1 MGRGSAGTHA
11 DMTSEPLPNADPAD
25 VAEQSQDAFAATD
38 DEVSDGLA
46 SGDVPLEANE
56 ADVVE
61 QRLEAPAQ
69 LDDDVDEV

>member
-1 MGRGSAGTHA
+1 MGGGSAGTNEV
-11 DMTSEPLPNADPAD
+11 MTSEPLPNANPAD
-25 VAEQSQDAFAATD
+25 VAEQSQDAFAATGD
-38 DEVSDGLA
+38 DVSGDLA

>member
-1 MGRGSAGTHA
+1 
-11 DMTSEPLPNADPAD
+11 MTTEPLPNADPAD
-25 VAEQSQDAFAATD
+25 IAEQTQDAFAATD
-38 DEVSDGLA
+38 GEVPADLG

-61 QRLEAPAQ
+61 QRLEAPPQ

>member
-1 MGRGSAGTHA
+1 VLGGKNEA
-11 DMTSEPLPNADPAD
+11 MTTEPLPNADPAD
-25 VAEQSQDAFAATD
+25 IAEQTQDAFAATD
-38 DEVSDGLA
+38 DEVSAALG

>member
-1 MGRGSAGTHA
+1 
-11 DMTSEPLPNADPAD
+11 MTSEPLPNADPAD

-38 DEVSDGLA
+38 DEVSDLA

-61 QRLEAPAQ
+61 QRLDAPAQ

>member
-1 MGRGSAGTHA
+1 
-11 DMTSEPLPNADPAD
+11 MTSEPLPNADPAD
-25 VAEQSQDAFAATD
+25 IAEQTQDAFGATD
-38 DEVSDGLA
+38 DEVHADLA

-69 LDDDVDEV
+69 LDDDADEV

>member
-1 MGRGSAGTHA
+1 
-11 DMTSEPLPNADPAD
+11 MTSEPLPNADPAD
-25 VAEQSQDAFAATD
+25 IAEQTQDAFAGTD
-38 DEVSDGLA
+38 DDVQADLA

-69 LDDDVDEV
+69 LDDDADEV

>member
-1 MGRGSAGTHA
+1 
-11 DMTSEPLPNADPAD
+11 MTSEPLPNADPAD
-25 VAEQSQDAFAATD
+25 IAEQTQDAFVASGELPD
-38 DEVSDGLA
+38 DLA

>member
-1 MGRGSAGTHA
+1 MLGGKNEA
-11 DMTSEPLPNADPAD
+11 MTTEPLPNADPAD
-25 VAEQSQDAFAATD
+25 IAEQTQEAFAATD
-38 DEVSDGLA
+38 GEVSADLG

-56 ADVVE
+56 ADVLE

>member
-1 MGRGSAGTHA
+1 
-11 DMTSEPLPNADPAD
+11 MTSEPLPNADPAD
-25 VAEQSQDAFAATD
+25 IAEQTQDAFATTD
-38 DEVSDGLA
+38 DEVQTDLS

-69 LDDDVDEV
+69 LDDADEV

>member
-1 MGRGSAGTHA
+1 
-11 DMTSEPLPNADPAD
+11 MTSEPLPNADPAD
-25 VAEQSQDAFAATD
+25 IAEQTQDAFAGTD
-38 DEVSDGLA
+38 DEQADLA

-69 LDDDVDEV
+69 LDDDADEV

>member
-1 MGRGSAGTHA
+1 
-11 DMTSEPLPNADPAD
+11 MTTEPLPNADPAD
-25 VAEQSQDAFAATD
+25 IAEQTQDAFAATD
-38 DEVSDGLA
+38 GEVSADLGW
-46 SGDVPLEANE
+46 GDVPLEANE